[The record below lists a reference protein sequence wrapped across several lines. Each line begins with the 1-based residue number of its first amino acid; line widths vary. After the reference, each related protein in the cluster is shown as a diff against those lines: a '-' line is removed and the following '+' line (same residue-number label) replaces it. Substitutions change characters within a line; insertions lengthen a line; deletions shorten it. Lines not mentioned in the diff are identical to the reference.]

1 MATFNVT
8 PSSIPNLRDAINAA
22 AAGDIILLADGTYSS
37 VRSLAKQTSVTPLVQ
52 ASGYAVIG
60 TSEAGTIVKDT
71 RIFQRNVDGAFGPG
85 SVENLTLD
93 YTAGGLSDGG
103 ALLRATSGSFLVRDV
118 TFTGTHTGWNG
129 NGNLYMSLT
138 SFSATTPI
146 TADLTLDDVTVRV
159 NGQGQGTANVF
170 DPLTGAG
177 GSAFLH
183 SWNNNGSIRLVDSL
197 FDEAGFLSSFNIL
210 NFTGSV
216 ATGSVQISGNT
227 FTRSANQA
235 VVRPTGNRLGNVAAT
250 LSGNTFENGSYLDLY
265 EVSKL
270 ITLTSNR
277 FSTIANGFGLRIN
290 GPTVGVLPVL
300 TGTNVFTGPGLAL
313 KYVDAGNNKS
323 ISLTGTS
330 TVNGASFTKLTAAG
344 QGNDTLT
351 LAAGFTDWVSGD
363 DGNDSISTGD
373 LADVL
378 LGGAGND
385 TLTGG
390 TGNDTVRGGAGDD
403 SINYTVGSDGVDV
416 VDGGGDV
423 DTLVLTSG
431 TGDQI
436 LTVGFDGVAITTV
449 EGGAITG
456 IESIT
461 ANLGAGTGDRLIYSS
476 TAGVVVNLATGTASG
491 FSSIANIEN
500 ANGGTGNDVL
510 TGGGNNNRLNGGLGG
525 NDTIDAAAGDDALFG
540 GLGAD
545 LLTGGTGNDS
555 FFYDSTAESGTSAA
569 TRDILT
575 SFDGAGAV
583 GGDIIVLNA
592 IDANTG
598 AGGNQAFAFI
608 GTAAFSAAGQLRFF
622 QDGTNTF
629 VEANTTGATGAELTI
644 QVNGLHT
651 FVAADF
657 VL

>member
-1 MATFNVT
+1 MATINVT
-8 PSSIPNLRDAINAA
+8 TSGIPTLREAINAA
-22 AAGDIILLADGTYSS
+22 AAGDTILLADGTYAS

-85 SVENLTLD
+85 SVENLTLE
-93 YTAGGLSDGG
+93 YTTGGLSDGG
-103 ALLRATSGSFLVRDV
+103 ALLRATSGAFLVRDV
-118 TFTGTHTGWNG
+118 TFTGNHRGWDG

-138 SFSATTPI
+138 SFLATSPI
-146 TADLTLDDVTVRV
+146 TADLTLDDVTVKV
-159 NGQGQGTANVF
+159 KGQSGFN
-170 DPLTGAG
+170 PLTGAG

-183 SWNNNGSIRLVDSL
+183 SWNNSGSVRLLDSL

-216 ATGSVQISGNT
+216 AAGSVLISGNT
-227 FTRSANQA
+227 FTRSENQT
-235 VVRPTGNRLGNVAAT
+235 VVRPTGNILANVAAT

-265 EVSKL
+265 DVSKP
-270 ITLTSNR
+270 ITLTNNT
-277 FSTIANGFGLRIN
+277 FNTIAGGFGLRIT

-300 TGTNVFTGPGLAL
+300 TGTNVFNGPGLAL

-330 TVNGASFTKLTAAG
+330 TVNGASFTKLTAGG

-363 DGNDSISTGD
+363 DGNDAISTGD

-390 TGNDTVRGGAGDD
+390 TGNDTVRGGVGNDT
-403 SINYTVGSDGVDV
+403 INYTVGSDGVDV

-436 LTVGFDGVAITTV
+436 LTVGFDGVAITSV

-476 TAGVVVNLATGTASG
+476 TAGVVVNLATGAASG
-491 FSSIANIEN
+491 FSSIAGIEN
-500 ANGGTGNDVL
+500 ANGGTGDDVL
-510 TGGGNNNRLNGGLGG
+510 TGGSNSNRLNGGLGG
-525 NDTIDAAAGDDALFG
+525 NDTLDGAGGDDSLSG

-545 LLTGGTGNDS
+545 VLTGGFGNDN
-555 FFYDSTAESGTSAA
+555 FFYDFTAESGTTAA
-569 TRDILT
+569 TRDVLT
-575 SFDGAGAV
+575 GFDGAGVA

-592 IDANTG
+592 IDAN
-598 AGGNQAFAFI
+598 AGVSGNQAFAFI
-608 GTAAFSAAGQLRFF
+608 GTNAFSAAGQLRFF
-622 QDGTNTF
+622 QDSGNTF
-629 VEANTTGATGAELTI
+629 IEGNTTGVSGAEFSI
-644 QVNGLHT
+644 QVNGLFT
-651 FVAADF
+651 FGAGDF

>member
-8 PSSIPNLRDAINAA
+8 PSGIPTLREEINRA
-22 AAGDIILLADGTYSS
+22 AAGDIILLADGTYAS

-85 SVENLTLD
+85 SVENLTLE

-146 TADLTLDDVTVRV
+146 TANLTLDDVTVRV
-159 NGQGQGTANVF
+159 KGQSGFN
-170 DPLTGAG
+170 PLTGAG

-183 SWNNNGSIRLVDSL
+183 SWNNSGSIDLRDSL

-216 ATGSVQISGNT
+216 AAGSVQISGNT
-227 FTRSANQA
+227 FTRSENQT
-235 VVRPTGNRLGNVAAT
+235 VVRPTGNILANVAAT

-265 EVSKL
+265 DVSKP
-270 ITLTSNR
+270 ITLTSNT

-300 TGTNVFTGPGLAL
+300 AGTNVFSGPGLAL
-313 KYVDAGNNKS
+313 KYVDPGTNKF
-323 ISLTGTS
+323 ITLIGTS
-330 TVNGASFTKLTAAG
+330 IVNGASFTKLTAGG

-378 LGGAGND
+378 LGGGGND
-385 TLTGG
+385 TMTGG
-390 TGNDTVRGGAGDD
+390 TGNDTVRGGAGND
-403 SINYTVGSDGVDV
+403 SINYIVDADGVDA
-416 VDGGGDV
+416 VDGGA
-423 DTLVLTSG
+423 DTDALFLTSG
-431 TGDQI
+431 SGNQT
-436 LTVGFDGVAITTV
+436 LTVVFDGVSITGF
-449 EGGAITG
+449 EGGSVTNV
-456 IESIT
+456 ESVT
-461 ANLGAGTGDRLIYSS
+461 ANLGRGPADLLAYETT
-476 TAGVVVNLATGTASG
+476 TAAVTVNLAIGSASG
-491 FSSIANIEN
+491 FALIADIEYVRSGAGADSLTGSTV
-500 ANGGTGNDVL
+500 ANVLDGGTN
-510 TGGGNNNRLNGGLGG
+510 
-525 NDTIDAAAGDDALFG
+525 NDTIDGGGGDDTLIG

-545 LLTGGTGNDS
+545 LLTGGSGNDS
-555 FFYDSTAESGTSAA
+555 FRYFSSDETGTTAA
-569 TRDILT
+569 TRDIIT
-575 SFDGAGAV
+575 SFEGAGVA
-583 GGDIIVLNA
+583 GGDLINVND

-598 AGGNQAFAFI
+598 AGGNQNFTFI
-608 GTAAFSAAGQLRFF
+608 GNAAFTAAGQLRFV

-629 VEANTTGATGAELTI
+629 VEGNTIGTTGAEFTI
-644 QVNGLHT
+644 QVNGLQT
-651 FVAADF
+651 FIATDF